1 VAVACKRAVRG
12 SRAAAGVGMHVLQ
25 RRQIF
30 STASHSEADVAA
42 MRAAHHVQPGVE
54 LAKEAE
60 RLAVHNQARAAMADV
75 EDRLEAAA
83 RMVEAAE
90 TQARFFLTVIS
101 ILYYRILYI

>member
-1 VAVACKRAVRG
+1 MQKHG
-12 SRAAAGVGMHVLQ
+12 E
-25 RRQIF
+25 
-30 STASHSEADVAA
+30 HSEAALAARTSAAENVVGPSAAPPNAFAA